1 MNVDVVFLE
10 KFFRNLI
17 LLCHGTNKAD
27 ARLRRLL
34 HHIAELAGQQKLSF
48 SRHHIDLDLQRIAA
62 DCRPGKTAHNTNL
75 RFFVGRLEL
84 IPLFSE
90 ELFQVFFRHNNLF
103 YLFLE
108 NLSRALSADSADLAL
123 QGADTGLSGVAADH
137 FHQRLILDH
146 KLCFFQTVRLLLL
159 RNEMFFCD
167 MELLVF
173 RIA

>member
-48 SRHHIDLDLQRIAA
+48 SGITLTSISERIAA

-90 ELFQVFFRHNNLF
+90 ELSQIFFRHNNLF

-108 NLSRALSADSADLAL
+108 DLAL
-123 QGADTGLSGVAADH
+123 FLQ
-137 FHQRLILDH
+137 ILPIWRSRER
-146 KLCFFQTVRLLLL
+146 TPAS
-159 RNEMFFCD
+159 
-167 MELLVF
+167 LV
-173 RIA
+173 